1 MTDKD
6 LEGAQEPPEGD
17 DEPTSPP
24 SVPSV
29 DKPPSIL
36 NELDVETL
44 AEKLAPH
51 LADSLRPEWQKDD
64 QSVKDRRIAGLT
76 DDVDRLKSYI
86 KQEGGDVDKAVREMQ
101 VDDML
106 AGRSE
111 SKVPGRTESGSS
123 GLQAAMQAVSTE
135 ILSGAEIDFDDSE
148 YVALTK
154 QYAGRITN
162 AEDWRAVAQAF
173 ADRRTTKAAKQAG
186 VTDAATVGASGAVS
200 AVSSDDAEEVAA
212 ELDGLLDGRE
222 VSKPET
228 QKRIAELKARLE
240 ELEPTIIT
248 GVPGV

>member
-1 MTDKD
+1 MTDKP
-6 LEGAQEPPEGD
+6 LESAAEPQEPEAD
-17 DEPTSPP
+17 ATAAP
-24 SVPSV
+24 SVPSLEQ
-29 DKPPSIL
+29 PPSPFSG
-36 NELDVETL
+36 LDVETL

-64 QSVKDRRIAGLT
+64 QSVKDSRIHGLI
-76 DDVDRLKSYI
+76 DDVDRLKSYM
-86 KQEGGDVDKAVREMQ
+86 KREGGDVDKAVREMQ
-101 VDDML
+101 IDDML

-173 ADRRTTKAAKQAG
+173 ADRRTTKTAKQEG
-186 VTDAATVGASGAVS
+186 VTSAATVGESGAAATASG
-200 AVSSDDAEEVAA
+200 DAESVAA
-212 ELDGLLDGRE
+212 ELNELLDGTG
-222 VSKPET
+222 VTKPET
-228 QKRIAELKARLE
+228 QKRIAELTARLE
-240 ELEPTIIT
+240 ELEPTHQT
-248 GVPGV
+248 GALGV